1 MKSVSFEV
9 TRVIIGLAV
18 FGVGGCEDVRLDST
32 QNSGMEQTE
41 LSGTADASKET
52 DVGPKVDLEML
63 ARPRP
68 NAYTQGRDPFRF
80 GSVSA
85 GDRTGGIAEG
95 GTGKG
100 LSSVASPSEENRAND
115 DAQLNMIGIV
125 RNNETEERIAIL
137 TDGSVVLHGRK
148 GEIIDGRYR
157 IMDVMP
163 TAVKIEFI
171 HSGLQRLVE
180 LSDF

>member
-1 MKSVSFEV
+1 
-9 TRVIIGLAV
+9 
-18 FGVGGCEDVRLDST
+18 
-32 QNSGMEQTE
+32 MEQTE
-41 LSGTADASKET
+41 PSGTVDGSQQADA
-52 DVGPKVDLEML
+52 VPKVDLEML

-80 GSVSA
+80 GSVST
-85 GDRTGGIAEG
+85 GGRTGGIAEG

-100 LSSVASPSEENRAND
+100 LSSVASPSEENSAND
-115 DAQLNMIGIV
+115 DGQLNMIGIV
-125 RNNETEERIAIL
+125 RNNETEETIAIL

-157 IMDVMP
+157 ILDVMP

-171 HSGLQRLVE
+171 HSGLERLVE